1 MKKILLFLFILILYS
16 FSFSI
21 TKADSLEQ
29 LLKTIPDEEQIKI
42 LNELTV
48 EYSSSGNHAEV
59 INISNQI
66 IDIYTKSAEED
77 KIAPILMDLAQSHYK
92 MGNYDNAL
100 MFNDQALE
108 LNRKYGIKNGE
119 AQILSD
125 IGYIYSK
132 KSADVKA
139 IEYYQKSLKISEE
152 FNERELTASTL
163 NRIGGIYRKL
173 KNYEKALEYYLKSL
187 EIREEINDLRGIAGS
202 TNNIGNAYQHLNKL
216 DEALEYYFR
225 ALSMNEQM
233 GNIVWKGSNLNNIGK
248 IYEFKGDYEKALE
261 YHFQS
266 LKIKEERND
275 RTDIVWTLGNIAT
288 AYHVLGN
295 TKKAIEYSKQSLLLA
310 KEIGLKQRIAQNYL
324 NLADMHTTLKN
335 YKTALEYKNLYTS
348 LNDSIFNEEKF
359 KTITDIQTKY
369 ETEKKEK
376 EIDILTK
383 NTQIQK
389 LQLRNSRIII
399 LSIILGFIT
408 VLMLASIIYKAYRKT
423 KIEVEKRKAAEK
435 ELNELNRNLEQRVEN
450 EVKIRRGQEQKAIEQ
465 SRLASLGELAAG
477 IAHEIN
483 QPLHSIAFSVDNMKM
498 AIEEGDAD
506 GEYLQKKTKNIFSDV
521 DRMKR
526 IVDHIRTFSRKQTGE
541 KKAPFSINQSI
552 ANAIDMIGEQY
563 ANHRI
568 KLQTDLDENLPEILG
583 NLYRFEQVVL
593 ILLSNGKDA
602 VEEKALTADEG
613 FRKELSLKTFQ
624 TESKIFL
631 EFTDNGSGIPQEN
644 LEKIFNPF
652 YTTKKSGEGTGL
664 GLSIAFGIIGEM
676 DGTISVESDVGIGT
690 KMIIQFPTNILE
702 V

>member
-1 MKKILLFLFILILYS
+1 
-16 FSFSI
+16 
-21 TKADSLEQ
+21 
-29 LLKTIPDEEQIKI
+29 
-42 LNELTV
+42 
-48 EYSSSGNHAEV
+48 
-59 INISNQI
+59 
-66 IDIYTKSAEED
+66 
-77 KIAPILMDLAQSHYK
+77 
-92 MGNYDNAL
+92 
-100 MFNDQALE
+100 
-108 LNRKYGIKNGE
+108 
-119 AQILSD
+119 
-125 IGYIYSK
+125 
-132 KSADVKA
+132 
-139 IEYYQKSLKISEE
+139 
-152 FNERELTASTL
+152 
-163 NRIGGIYRKL
+163 
-173 KNYEKALEYYLKSL
+173 
-187 EIREEINDLRGIAGS
+187 
-202 TNNIGNAYQHLNKL
+202 
-216 DEALEYYFR
+216 
-225 ALSMNEQM
+225 
-233 GNIVWKGSNLNNIGK
+233 
-248 IYEFKGDYEKALE
+248 
-261 YHFQS
+261 
-266 LKIKEERND
+266 
-275 RTDIVWTLGNIAT
+275 
-288 AYHVLGN
+288 
-295 TKKAIEYSKQSLLLA
+295 
-310 KEIGLKQRIAQNYL
+310 
-324 NLADMHTTLKN
+324 MHTTLKN
-335 YKTALEYKNLYTS
+335 YKTALEYNNLYTS

-383 NTQIQK
+383 NTQIQM

-408 VLMLASIIYKAYRKT
+408 VLMLASMIYKAYRKT

-435 ELNELNRNLEQRVEN
+435 ELSELNRNLEQRVEN

-506 GEYLQKKTKNIFSDV
+506 SEYLQKKTKNIFSDV

-568 KLQTDLDENLPEILG
+568 KLKTDLDENLPEILG

-613 FRKELSLKTFQ
+613 FRKELRLKTYKDK
-624 TESKIFL
+624 SKIVL
-631 EFTDNGSGIPQEN
+631 EFTDTGSGIPSEN

-690 KMIIQFPTNILE
+690 KMIIQFPANILE